1 MHSIL
6 IRYTFK
12 KPNVNSLHTVSL
24 KWMIFFGLIVYLP
37 VCIPIFKNWIRE
49 KKNENSKV
57 LKFHYISETQRL
69 RRSPGCR
76 EKRVQGVLDLPRGG
90 SHADQNLLRHG
101 GRRRGLDCKKYK
113 IE

>member
-12 KPNVNSLHTVSL
+12 KPLANVNSLHTVSL

-49 KKNENSKV
+49 KKPKIV
-57 LKFHYISETQRL
+57 KF
-69 RRSPGCR
+69 
-76 EKRVQGVLDLPRGG
+76 
-90 SHADQNLLRHG
+90 
-101 GRRRGLDCKKYK
+101 
-113 IE
+113 

>member
-1 MHSIL
+1 MDDIFL
-6 IRYTFK
+6 DKLYNYQYVFLFLKIGFVRK
-12 KPNVNSLHTVSL
+12 KP
-24 KWMIFFGLIVYLP
+24 
-37 VCIPIFKNWIRE
+37 
-49 KKNENSKV
+49 ENSKV
-57 LKFHYISETQRL
+57 LNFHYISETQRL